1 MTRALF
7 ERKSI
12 MSKSIMFALVTAAGS
27 AVCTEG
33 AFAGHRQA
41 CCPNTCCAAP
51 ACAATTAA
59 VPAATETSQA
69 NRGTAY
75 QSFSY
80 EPGTA
85 PQMPAAP
92 VYQPMRRSSSPSF
105 YDSIRGDR
113 KALGR
118 Y

>member
-1 MTRALF
+1 
-7 ERKSI
+7 
-12 MSKSIMFALVTAAGS
+12 MSKSILFALATAAGS
-27 AVCTEG
+27 AVCTES

-41 CCPNTCCAAP
+41 CCANTCC
-51 ACAATTAA
+51 CAAVATAA
-59 VPAATETSQA
+59 VPAATGTSQA
-69 NRGTAY
+69 DRGPAY

-85 PQMPAAP
+85 SQMQAAP
-92 VYQPMRRSSSPSF
+92 AYQPMRRPSSPSF
-105 YDSIRGDR
+105 YDTIRGDR